1 MKYDGRKERLMPNPY
16 IYRGMI
22 RDPDAF
28 FGRQKELGH
37 LYASLAGM
45 QSVSVVGERHIGKS
59 SLLYCARLPQL
70 QARIPGYDFTNHVF
84 AYLDLTRLARL
95 TPAAFLR
102 WMLAEL
108 RSADDRLNWLAPRRQ
123 VRPEDFEDAIDE
135 VNEKGLKPVFLLDEF
150 DKVAQV
156 EKFDLAFFDF
166 LRFLAN
172 GKDMAFVTASTRRLS
187 ELCHASVVSSPFFN
201 IFTSIQLGLLQRD
214 EALRLIEEPSAKAG
228 CSLAD
233 DAEFLLSLAGR
244 HPFFLQMAC
253 FYLFEAKSK
262 GGGVDYETV
271 TRLFRNEV
279 RDHFEYLWGHLTDVQ
294 RQEIGRNVKVQE
306 PGHSFE
312 LLESSSFRQF
322 VEEKGTGLKTAPIEK
337 VEHKSKVKTWRWLEY
352 VVRYRFYIGLVMIG
366 VSLALA
372 LLLNVT
378 EALLLVLGTVIA
390 LAIVVL
396 KKAVDMRSRE

>member
-1 MKYDGRKERLMPNPY
+1 MPNPY

-22 RDPDAF
+22 REPDAF

-59 SLLYCARLPQL
+59 SLLYCARLSQL

-84 AYLDLTRLARL
+84 AYLDLTKLARL

-102 WMLAEL
+102 WLLVEL
-108 RSADDRLNWLAPRRQ
+108 RSADNRLSWLVPKKQ
-123 VRPEDFEDAIDE
+123 VRPEDFEDVIDE

-172 GKDMAFVTASTRRLS
+172 GKDMAFVTASTHRLI

-214 EALRLIEEPSAKAG
+214 EALKLIEEPSASAG

-233 DAEFLLSLAGR
+233 DTEFLLGLAGR

-253 FYLFEAKSK
+253 FYMFEAKTK
-262 GGGVDYETV
+262 GDGVDYEAI
-271 TRLFRNEV
+271 TRLFHNEAQ
-279 RDHFEYLWGHLTDVQ
+279 DHFGYLWEHLTDEK
-294 RQEIGRNVKVQE
+294 RQEIGQNLEAQE
-306 PGHSFE
+306 PGYSFE
-312 LLESSSFRQF
+312 LLESSSFRQYA
-322 VEEKGTGLKTAPIEK
+322 EEKGTLRKTAPIEK
-337 VEHKSKVKTWRWLEY
+337 VENKSKVKKWRWFEY
-352 VVRYRFYIGLVMIG
+352 VFRYRFYIGLVIIV

-372 LLLNVT
+372 LLLNFT
-378 EALLLVLGTVIA
+378 QALLLVLGTVIA
-390 LAIVVL
+390 LAIDVL
-396 KKAVDMRSRE
+396 RKAVEMRNRE